1 MSMTVK
7 SLLLILLG
15 GVLANNYALQKFLGV
30 TPFLGYAKDES
41 RIAGMGLAVTVVMI
55 LTAAVTWPVQN
66 FLLAKLG
73 LEYLQTLVFI
83 ALILIV
89 VCLVDLVVKK
99 LMHKCLGVY
108 FPLIA
113 LNSAVLGL
121 AVNNVGAGYNFPE
134 SLVAAL
140 GVGLGFLLAMFLF
153 AGVQSRINEKYVPKA
168 FRGLPV
174 SLLAACII
182 SLALFAF

>member
-1 MSMTVK
+1 MTVK

-30 TPFLGYAKDES
+30 TPFLGYSRDES

-55 LTAAVTWPVQN
+55 LTAAVTWPVET

-73 LEYLQTLVFI
+73 LDYLQTLVFI
-83 ALILIV
+83 ALILILV
-89 VCLVDLVVKK
+89 YLVDLVVKK
-99 LMHKCLGVY
+99 LMHKSLGVY

-121 AVNNVGAGYNFPE
+121 ALEAGAKGY
-134 SLVAAL
+134 SYGQTLAAAL
-140 GVGLGFLLAMFLF
+140 GVGLGFLVALLLMN
-153 AGVQSRINEKYVPKA
+153 GVQSRIEEKHIPAA
-168 FRGLPV
+168 FRGLPI
-174 SLLAACII
+174 SLLAASII
-182 SLALFAF
+182 AMVLVAFK